1 MEIKIAIGGSS
12 NSPAIT
18 YSVVTR
24 RGQKG
29 GSLIQAPPHY
39 IVRKLF
45 IHVFQRTNLVTEG
58 VGTRTHLRS
67 TDADNETETWKVQRP
82 KYISD
87 GHRYML
93 DDLYLEASKCLKNFM
108 DSRQFRNYMI
118 LSNTLQRYRL
128 EGNRIPKGGEC

>member
-1 MEIKIAIGGSS
+1 MEIITAIGGSS
-12 NSPAIT
+12 NSPAIA

-39 IVRKLF
+39 FVRKLF
-45 IHVFQRTNLVTEG
+45 INIFHRTNLVTEG
-58 VGTRTHLRS
+58 VGNKTYPRSRGTYNGTH
-67 TDADNETETWKVQRP
+67 AWKVQRP
-82 KYISD
+82 KYICD

-93 DDLYLEASKCLKNFM
+93 DDLYTEESKCLLNFM
-108 DSRQFRNYMI
+108 NSRQFRKYMI
-118 LSNTLQRYRL
+118 LSNTPQQNRL